1 MALAQTE
8 TRHRIRC
15 VQSVR
20 NQTTRPLLAIQDA
33 TGFAMTITTQMTE
46 SVWSG
51 PIVVVVNT
59 KAAVPRQQ
67 PTVIV
72 PDAQLLAPS
81 IPV

>member
-1 MALAQTE
+1 MVLVQTE
-8 TRHRIRC
+8 IRHQIRC

-59 KAAVPRQQ
+59 KAAFPRQQ
-67 PTVIV
+67 STVAAR
-72 PDAQLLAPS
+72 DAQPLALN
-81 IPV
+81 IPA